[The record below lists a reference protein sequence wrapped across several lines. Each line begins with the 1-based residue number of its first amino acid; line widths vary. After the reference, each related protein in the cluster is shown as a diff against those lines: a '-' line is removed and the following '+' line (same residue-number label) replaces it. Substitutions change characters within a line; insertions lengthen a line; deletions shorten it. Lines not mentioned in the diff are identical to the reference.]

1 MTTSAAAYFDASWV
15 DDQRASS
22 RANRRSTARTKGRAL
37 RGILNGSMLGL
48 GAVAALGTAA
58 VAVTLAAGWMASSA
72 VAPRE
77 RLLSG
82 PASLALV
89 PYQPPAQVPS
99 RAAASPSWSTAYI
112 DRSKPL
118 VAEGSKADQGRALAV
133 PKPAHHAAGPA
144 AVPLPRPLPARL
156 AQTRA
161 ELERAPTA
169 PAIAKIEPQVIIPP
183 AQSLMAEPIAQQV
196 PRALALGSP
205 VQPPM
210 PAARPEIKTETPPPK
225 AERVAPPE
233 IAAKPDGS
241 TKSEKLAK
249 VDVASIEPKAAA
261 APKLTAPTSIPAVPS
276 DSVRRTAVYDISGG
290 IVHMPDGSKLEAHSG
305 MGEKMDDPRYIRVR
319 MRGPT
324 PPNVYVLTEREKLF
338 HGVRAIRLNPVH
350 EARMFG
356 RDGMLA
362 HTYMIGPTGQSNGC
376 VSFKDYN
383 KFLTA
388 FLDGKVDKMVVVPDL
403 KGMSWKTA
411 ALEAEGVAASP
422 RRFAGGYS
430 RPRIFPGESDSGP
443 RYTSALA
450 YGAER
455 GAGTW

>member
-1 MTTSAAAYFDASWV
+1 
-15 DDQRASS
+15 
-22 RANRRSTARTKGRAL
+22 
-37 RGILNGSMLGL
+37 
-48 GAVAALGTAA
+48 
-58 VAVTLAAGWMASSA
+58 
-72 VAPRE
+72 
-77 RLLSG
+77 
-82 PASLALV
+82 
-89 PYQPPAQVPS
+89 
-99 RAAASPSWSTAYI
+99 
-112 DRSKPL
+112 
-118 VAEGSKADQGRALAV
+118 
-133 PKPAHHAAGPA
+133 
-144 AVPLPRPLPARL
+144 
-156 AQTRA
+156 
-161 ELERAPTA
+161 
-169 PAIAKIEPQVIIPP
+169 
-183 AQSLMAEPIAQQV
+183 
-196 PRALALGSP
+196 
-205 VQPPM
+205 M
-210 PAARPEIKTETPPPK
+210 PAVRPEIKTEAPAK
-225 AERVAPPE
+225 AERAALPE
-233 IAAKPDGS
+233 VAAKPAGS
-241 TKSEKLAK
+241 AKSEKLAK
-249 VDVASIEPKAAA
+249 VEVTSIEPKAAL
-261 APKLTAPTSIPAVPS
+261 APKLTAPASIPAVPS
-276 DSVRRTAVYDISGG
+276 DSVSRTAVYDITGG

-403 KGMSWKTA
+403 RGMSWKTA